1 MTFSN
6 SDFEFEKGDF
16 FPNSILTKSSAQR
29 NYFPGSGVWV
39 WRPKNE
45 KARTFFLLS
54 QTQTRKIGVRIPS
67 ICDNLMNKFKYCN
80 YTNTHNCYFDNTYT
94 LQGCFSWLIRC
105 KMKPRMKLMFENSVN
120 RLSEKIKSKELP
132 LVKHVWFLKRWICVY
147 FYNFDSWVV
156 DLSSLFN
163 YNMLIIVISVLYNSK
178 LNR

>member
-1 MTFSN
+1 MTFLN

-67 ICDNLMNKFKYCN
+67 IVFFPKFLFCEWGFGYFTLDDEVILCNRGSCRRRHLKNWHWRVCCNKITLVILSCVIFYLNENEIVKFIISSIMLNKVREHGYA
-80 YTNTHNCYFDNTYT
+80 TSTH
-94 LQGCFSWLIRC
+94 R
-105 KMKPRMKLMFENSVN
+105 E
-120 RLSEKIKSKELP
+120 KSK
-132 LVKHVWFLKRWICVY
+132 
-147 FYNFDSWVV
+147 DS
-156 DLSSLFN
+156 
-163 YNMLIIVISVLYNSK
+163 II
-178 LNR
+178 